1 MIALTAERRK
11 SLCSHGGSW
20 ISAEAATDCP
30 ARFLPI
36 PQEVSSHAIVS
47 GILLLPYFCPSGAPL
62 DCEKIILRWPGPF
75 GSGFLSPQPP
85 GAVGIGPVRRGVNP
99 EPWANESWSFFVSGV
114 ALTFCLAPATF
125 RWPPASAGSRDIRSQ
140 NTSELT
146 AAAYRPRRA
155 SGPASRDC
163 RPGHRRPRHRRRRA
177 RYSRSA
183 RSSFRNYRSS
193 RPPSGGC
200 APHCSR

>member
-1 MIALTAERRK
+1 VPLSISRK
-11 SLCSHGGSW
+11 
-20 ISAEAATDCP
+20 AATDCP
-30 ARFLPI
+30 AQFLPI
-36 PQEVSSHAIVS
+36 PQEISRHAIVS
-47 GILLLPYFCPSGAPL
+47 GILLLPYFRPPAAPL
-62 DCEKIILRWPGPF
+62 DCENIILRWPGPF

-85 GAVGIGPVRRGVNP
+85 GVVGIGPVRRGVKIPN
-99 EPWANESWSFFVSGV
+99 WANESWSFFVSRV
-114 ALTFCLAPATF
+114 LRSCRPAARRPRFDGRQPSPAAATSVPKNTF
-125 RWPPASAGSRDIRSQ
+125 RTSR
-140 NTSELT
+140 TS

-183 RSSFRNYRSS
+183 RSSFRNCRSS
-193 RPPSGGC
+193 RRPSGDC